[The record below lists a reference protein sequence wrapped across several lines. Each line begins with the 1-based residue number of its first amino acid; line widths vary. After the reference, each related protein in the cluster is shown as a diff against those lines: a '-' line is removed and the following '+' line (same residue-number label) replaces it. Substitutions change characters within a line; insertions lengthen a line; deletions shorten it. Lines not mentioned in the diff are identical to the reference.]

1 MAKKIIALFVE
12 GPTEKEFYKA
22 VVKTIHS
29 QLDCAFGCEI
39 QYIDMKGIGNYK
51 RAALRKYNDL
61 QNKNSGAY
69 IYPFLCIDS
78 DVFEFNKKPP
88 FNKKEVIII
97 IYIWKYCGFCVILFT
112 AGLANVNHSLYESAQ
127 LDGANSFQLVT
138 RITIPLITPT
148 TFFVSLMEIIYSF
161 KIFREVFALFGEY
174 PNKNVYFLQN
184 YINNNYYN
192 LNYPRL
198 SSASIIMSVMI
209 IALMFVFFMFERKY
223 SYSE

>member
-29 QLDCAFGCEI
+29 QLDCAFDCEI

-88 FNKKEVIII
+88 FNKKEVIAELKKAGAKSPKFIQAKQSI
-97 IYIWKYCGFCVILFT
+97 EDWFLYDIKGVFSYLKLGKNCKVPKGNGQKVLKELFRKANKLYVKGSKTEGFIDKLNIGLIMSKCCKELMPLCKQLKPDCRLLCSKKSEIWKQEK
-112 AGLANVNHSLYESAQ
+112 S
-127 LDGANSFQLVT
+127 
-138 RITIPLITPT
+138 
-148 TFFVSLMEIIYSF
+148 
-161 KIFREVFALFGEY
+161 K
-174 PNKNVYFLQN
+174 
-184 YINNNYYN
+184 
-192 LNYPRL
+192 
-198 SSASIIMSVMI
+198 
-209 IALMFVFFMFERKY
+209 
-223 SYSE
+223 

>member
-88 FNKKEVIII
+88 FNKKEVIAEL
-97 IYIWKYCGFCVILFT
+97 KKCGVKL
-112 AGLANVNHSLYESAQ
+112 
-127 LDGANSFQLVT
+127 
-138 RITIPLITPT
+138 
-148 TFFVSLMEIIYSF
+148 
-161 KIFREVFALFGEY
+161 
-174 PNKNVYFLQN
+174 
-184 YINNNYYN
+184 
-192 LNYPRL
+192 
-198 SSASIIMSVMI
+198 
-209 IALMFVFFMFERKY
+209 IALRCAGFNNVDLKAAAAAPAMPDPWQIRSCKKPSPCQMEKRIHDRYFHPT
-223 SYSE
+223 SEEIL